1 MVEPASAART
11 DCGRQQPLGLNGPI
25 SRPWLVVASRPSLR
39 RTALL
44 RAATQ
49 AHCNPETRTYGIA
62 HVRFAGA
69 AFPVFPAVLVRIEVA
84 SWRCASRFHTCPGRR
99 TGRSLQVWWM
109 SRVRDLFRSGYAD
122 RSPRSATG
130 RRTSSGRSWRGACWL
145 CCARGGGAGV
155 VTVPTVRPAW
165 VHAFL
170 AGAASRRGLQG
181 YLRNL
186 GLFVDSHVNHALT

>member
-11 DCGRQQPLGLNGPI
+11 DCCRQQPLGLNGPI

-49 AHCNPETRTYGIA
+49 AHCNPETRACGIA

-84 SWRCASRFHTCPGRR
+84 SWRRASRFHTCPGRR
-99 TGRSLQVWWM
+99 TGRSLQFWWV
-109 SRVRDLFRSGYAD
+109 SRVRDLFRSGCAD

-130 RRTSSGRSWRGACWL
+130 RRTSCGRSWHGPAGCVARVAVEPVFSPCRRSDPRGFMPSRL
-145 CCARGGGAGV
+145 AR
-155 VTVPTVRPAW
+155 
-165 VHAFL
+165 
-170 AGAASRRGLQG
+170 RRG
-181 YLRNL
+181 
-186 GLFVDSHVNHALT
+186 VACKVI